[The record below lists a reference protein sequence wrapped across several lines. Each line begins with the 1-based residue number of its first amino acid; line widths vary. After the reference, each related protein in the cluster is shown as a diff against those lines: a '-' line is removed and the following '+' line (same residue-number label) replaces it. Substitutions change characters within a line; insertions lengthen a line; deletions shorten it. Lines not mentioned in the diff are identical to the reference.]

1 MNHIC
6 PRTKLEAR
14 HQLEIANT
22 AAKVRNDLARA
33 FEQVNTHASKTSGIV
48 RDLKSLFLQGGLVF
62 GAQQF
67 FNSIGRTGGEIGQQH
82 IALRSIIGDIQKA
95 DELFAQTQ
103 QLALQSPFKFG
114 ELNRDVK
121 QLAAF
126 GVEANDLYDTTKRL
140 ADIAS
145 GLGVSFERLGLAY
158 GQVKARSWLDGKE
171 LRQFAYAGLPLL
183 ERITQL
189 YNATAKNGRT
199 NYTQSDVKKMITN
212 REVSFEDVK
221 TVLWNMTNEGGQFY
235 NMQLVLS
242 ETLLGRWNKLI
253 DAWEIMLGKFAEGNN
268 VVGGTFKMIIDQV
281 TNLTLALDRLSPV
294 LVAAAAVFVGKKALG
309 MIPMGITKEWSALQT
324 ATNLELRR

>member
-1 MNHIC
+1 M
-6 PRTKLEAR
+6 
-14 HQLEIANT
+14 
-22 AAKVRNDLARA
+22 
-33 FEQVNTHASKTSGIV
+33 
-48 RDLKSLFLQGGLVF
+48 LF
-62 GAQQF
+62 
-67 FNSIGRTGGEIGQQH
+67 
-82 IALRSIIGDIQKA
+82 RS
-95 DELFAQTQ
+95 Q

-253 DAWEIMLGKFAEGNN
+253 DAWEIMLGKIGRASCRER
-268 VVGGTFKMIIDQV
+268 V
-281 TNLTLALDRLSPV
+281 
-294 LVAAAAVFVGKKALG
+294 
-309 MIPMGITKEWSALQT
+309 
-324 ATNLELRR
+324 